1 MERKFYK
8 NLFAVSVDDF
18 FASDTDK
25 KYFIFQGSKNWD
37 TYLSDKPKCSDYS
50 VFKNVELLSFKEKK
64 DFLNYMKNI
73 NLIDYSLEHIS
84 ELNRYLI
91 LVNSNEY

>member
-25 KYFIFQGSKNWD
+25 KYFIFQGSKN
-37 TYLSDKPKCSDYS
+37 
-50 VFKNVELLSFKEKK
+50 
-64 DFLNYMKNI
+64 
-73 NLIDYSLEHIS
+73 
-84 ELNRYLI
+84 
-91 LVNSNEY
+91 